1 MASQDI
7 LDLLINGSD
16 IPQKMLNDYT
26 LIIHQYYRL
35 LRPSATTRLG
45 YRKSLT
51 SCRLWQL
58 LLALLTLYNGRGG
71 SIEKYLIQNYNKII
85 SNKCSNLYQIIVN
98 NYFVPRNN
106 IGGIVFDD
114 ALNEQLKPVESS
126 IYYMCIC
133 EEIGNG
139 FAGPGRGYGA
149 ILHYFTVF
157 YKNDNWYL
165 NSAYSDEDNDIC
177 IPQYTTPII
186 NIDEFKS
193 FVTDFV
199 TEIKWEEFK
208 NYFLRDSE
216 SDNIRHVLFNMGN
229 YYKVGLITEYIPLL
243 ESCIGLPSTGGKTKN
258 TIKNK
263 AKRFINRKT
272 KHAIKHKP
280 KSFINR
286 KTKHTIKHRKLKRKY
301 YTIGHLK

>member
-7 LDLLINGSD
+7 LDLLINGND
-16 IPQKMLNDYT
+16 NPQMLDY
-26 LIIHQYYRL
+26 LRDKYNI
-35 LRPSATTRLG
+35 LRPNVTTRLG
-45 YRKSLT
+45 SLKSLS

-114 ALNEQLKPVESS
+114 ALNERLKPVESS

-216 SDNIRHVLFNMGN
+216 SDNIRDVLFNMGN
-229 YYKVGLITEYIPLL
+229 NYKVGLITEYIPLL
-243 ESCIGLPSTGGKTKN
+243 ESCIRLPSTGGKTKN

-280 KSFINR
+280 KRFINR

>member
-16 IPQKMLNDYT
+16 ITQKMLDDYT

-45 YRKSLT
+45 YRKLLS

-98 NYFVPRNN
+98 NYFRPQTN

-139 FAGPGRGYGA
+139 FAGPGRGHGA

-193 FVTDFV
+193 FVT
-199 TEIKWEEFK
+199 EINSEKYWEK
-208 NYFLRDSE
+208 YKHYFLRDGE
-216 SDNIRHVLFNMGN
+216 SANIKAALFDMGN
-229 YYKVGLITEYIPLL
+229 NYKVGLITRYIPLL

-263 AKRFINRKT
+263 AKSFINRKT

-280 KSFINR
+280 NRFINR

>member
-7 LDLLINGSD
+7 LPINGSD
-16 IPQKMLNDYT
+16 IPQMLDY
-26 LIIHQYYRL
+26 LQYKYRL
-35 LRPSATTRLG
+35 ILPHVTTRLG
-45 YRKSLT
+45 SAKSLS

-58 LLALLTLYNGRGG
+58 LLALLTLYNGR
-71 SIEKYLIQNYNKII
+71 EEYTDNYLIESYKKMESDECILYEII
-85 SNKCSNLYQIIVN
+85 SKNFFWPGTNIGGNIDGNK
-98 NYFVPRNN
+98 
-106 IGGIVFDD
+106 GGIVFGD
-114 ALNEQLKPVESS
+114 ALNEELNENADYP

-133 EEIGNG
+133 EKNGNG
-139 FAGPGRGYGA
+139 FAGPSYPGLGA

-165 NSAYSDEDNDIC
+165 NSAYADEGNNIC
-177 IPQYTTPII
+177 IQQYTTPI

-193 FVTDFV
+193 FVT
-199 TEIKWEEFK
+199 EIDWAKYK
-208 NYFLRDSE
+208 HYFLRDIE
-216 SDNIRHVLFNMGN
+216 SANIKAVLFDMGN
-229 YYKVGLITEYIPLL
+229 NYKVGLITQYIPLL
-243 ESCIGLPSTGGKTKN
+243 RSCIDLTSTGGKTKN

-280 KSFINR
+280 KRFINR

>member
-16 IPQKMLNDYT
+16 IPQKMLDDYT

-45 YRKSLT
+45 YRKSLS

-114 ALNEQLKPVESS
+114 ALNERLKPVESS

-216 SDNIRHVLFNMGN
+216 SDNIRDVLFNMGN
-229 YYKVGLITEYIPLL
+229 NYKVGLITEYIPLL
-243 ESCIGLPSTGGKTKN
+243 ESCIRLPSTGGKTKN

-272 KHAIKHKP
+272 KH
-280 KSFINR
+280 
-286 KTKHTIKHRKLKRKY
+286 TIKHRKLKRKY

>member
-1 MASQDI
+1 M
-7 LDLLINGSD
+7 
-16 IPQKMLNDYT
+16 
-26 LIIHQYYRL
+26 
-35 LRPSATTRLG
+35 
-45 YRKSLT
+45 
-51 SCRLWQL
+51 
-58 LLALLTLYNGRGG
+58 ALLTLYNGRGG

-216 SDNIRHVLFNMGN
+216 SDNIKDVLFNMGN
-229 YYKVGLITEYIPLL
+229 NYKVGLITEYIPLL
-243 ESCIGLPSTGGKTKN
+243 ESCIRLPSTGGKTKN

-280 KSFINR
+280 KRFINR

>member
-7 LDLLINGSD
+7 LDLIINGSD
-16 IPQKMLNDYT
+16 IPQMLDY
-26 LIIHQYYRL
+26 LRYKYSL
-35 LRPSATTRLG
+35 LRPSVTTRSG
-45 YRKSLT
+45 SIKSLS

-71 SIEKYLIQNYNKII
+71 YIDNYLIESYKKIESDKCILYKII
-85 SNKCSNLYQIIVN
+85 SE
-98 NYFVPRNN
+98 NYFWPDTN
-106 IGGIVFDD
+106 IGGIVFGD
-114 ALNEQLKPVESS
+114 ALNEQLNPVESS
-126 IYYMCIC
+126 IHYMCIC
-133 EEIGNG
+133 EKNGNG
-139 FAGPGRGYGA
+139 FAGPSYPGSGA

-165 NSAYSDEDNDIC
+165 NSAYADEGNNIC
-177 IPQYTTPII
+177 IPQYTTPI
-186 NIDEFKS
+186 NIGEFKS
-193 FVTDFV
+193 FVT
-199 TEIKWEEFK
+199 EIDWAKYK
-208 NYFLRDSE
+208 HYFLRDSE
-216 SDNIRHVLFNMGN
+216 SPNIKAALFDMGN
-229 YYKVGLITEYIPLL
+229 NYKVGLITQYIPLL
-243 ESCIGLPSTGGKTKN
+243 RSCIDLTSTGGKTKN

-280 KSFINR
+280 KRFINR

>member
-1 MASQDI
+1 MESQDI
-7 LDLLINGSD
+7 LPINSQDILPINDSD
-16 IPQKMLNDYT
+16 ILSLDY
-26 LIIHQYYRL
+26 YYRL
-35 LRPSATTRLG
+35 LLPHVTTRSG
-45 YRKSLT
+45 STKSLS

-58 LLALLTLYNGRGG
+58 LLALLTLYDGRGE
-71 SIEKYLIQNYNKII
+71 SIENYLIESYKKIESDKCILYKII
-85 SNKCSNLYQIIVN
+85 SE
-98 NYFVPRNN
+98 NYFWPEDN
-106 IGGIVFDD
+106 IGGIVFGD
-114 ALNEQLKPVESS
+114 ALNEQLNPVYP

-133 EEIGNG
+133 EKNGKG
-139 FAGPGRGYGA
+139 FAGPRYPGLGA

-165 NSAYSDEDNDIC
+165 NSAYGDEDNHIC
-177 IPQYTTPII
+177 IPQYTTPI

-216 SDNIRHVLFNMGN
+216 SDNIRDVLFNMGN
-229 YYKVGLITEYIPLL
+229 NYKVGLITEYIPLL
-243 ESCIGLPSTGGKTKN
+243 ESCIRLPSTGGKTKN

-280 KSFINR
+280 KRFINR